1 MTRQHV
7 LGMKYSKKNPTP
19 ATSSANAGL
28 NRRNFLLRGGLGI
41 GGLVLSTAL
50 NPASLFA
57 ASGVKRPR
65 ELIGFTEFRTNLPG
79 GRQANEITMR
89 AAVVRADGTR
99 HRFVAGKLSRKP
111 NTWTQFAGW
120 SPDGRQAI
128 IGSGWE
134 SPENGAWEEA
144 HKTFR
149 FTPEGWLYDTLL
161 LDLASAKLTNV
172 TAVERVSFY
181 NTGVFF
187 WPNAPKKLGFQALI
201 GGDSHPFS
209 MDLDGRNKKDLT
221 ENSKEF
227 AYGFNASPD
236 GKQIAY
242 HKSYQIFI
250 ADADGAHAKRI
261 ETGQPF
267 NFVPQWSPDGEW
279 LLFVAGEHYNCHPHI
294 VRRDGSGLRKV
305 ADRQGYRGVVEFLD
319 VPDFHGGSSDVPLW
333 SPDGKWI
340 YYTAKVGGSV
350 ELLRV
355 SLAGTIEQL
364 TQTPHGNLNYH
375 PKFSPDGKWVVFGS
389 NRSGTRQLYVL
400 RAEGGAAYPITRL
413 KPGWGA
419 MWPQWQPVS
428 KTERGN

>member
-1 MTRQHV
+1 MKPTRQRAD
-7 LGMKYSKKNPTP
+7 YNEPNIS
-19 ATSSANAGL
+19 
-28 NRRNFLLRGGLGI
+28 RRGFIQRVGLGI
-41 GGLVLSTAL
+41 GSVVLSSSLGEPSLLAATATKQ
-50 NPASLFA
+50 P
-57 ASGVKRPR
+57 SG
-65 ELIGFTEFRTNLPG
+65 LIGFTEFRTNLPG
-79 GRQANEITMR
+79 GRHANLITMR

-99 HRFVAGKLSRKP
+99 PRLLARELVRKP

-128 IGSGWE
+128 IGCGWE
-134 SPENGAWEEA
+134 SLENGAWEEA

-161 LDLASAKLTNV
+161 LNLVSGKLTNV
-172 TAVERVSFY
+172 TTVERVSFY

-187 WPNAPKKLGFQALI
+187 WPDDPKRLGFQALI
-201 GGDSHPFS
+201 GGDSHPFR
-209 MDLDGRNKKDLT
+209 MDLDGRNKQDLT
-221 ENSKEF
+221 ADSKEF

-250 ADADGAHAKRI
+250 ADADGAKAKRI

-267 NFVPQWSPDGEW
+267 NFSPQWSPDGEW
-279 LLFVAGEHYNCHPHI
+279 VLFVAGEHYNCHPHI

-340 YYTAKVGGSV
+340 YYTAKVGESV
-350 ELLRV
+350 ELMRV
-355 SLAGTIEQL
+355 SLTGEIQQL
-364 TQTPHGNLNYH
+364 TRTANGGLNYH
-375 PKFSPDGKWVVFGS
+375 PKFSPDGQWVVFGS
-389 NRSGTRQLYVL
+389 NRTDTRQLYVMC
-400 RAEGGAAYPITRL
+400 AEGGEAKQITHVKR
-413 KPGWGA
+413 GWGA
-419 MWPQWQPVS
+419 MWPHWQPPSAPTIKV
-428 KTERGN
+428 KVVK

>member
-1 MTRQHV
+1 M
-7 LGMKYSKKNPTP
+7 KKNRQR
-19 ATSSANAGL
+19 AGR
-28 NRRNFLLRGGLGI
+28 NEAIIARRAFLRRGAWGI
-41 GGLVLSTAL
+41 GGVVLSSVL
-50 NPASLFA
+50 NPGSLFA
-57 ASGVKRPR
+57 ASSIRRPR

-89 AAVVRADGTR
+89 ATVVRADGTR
-99 HRFVAGKLSRKP
+99 HRLVAGELSRKP

-134 SPENGAWEEA
+134 SPKNAAWEEG

-161 LDLASAKLTNV
+161 LDLASGKLTNV

-187 WPNAPKKLGFQALI
+187 WPNDPKKLGFQAII

-209 MDLDGRNKKDLT
+209 MDLDGRHKKDLT

-242 HKSYQIFI
+242 HKSYQIYI
-250 ADADGAHAKRI
+250 ADADGANAKRI

-294 VRRDGSGLRKV
+294 VRRDGSGLSKV

-333 SPDGKWI
+333 SPNGSWI
-340 YYTAKVGGSV
+340 YYTAKVGESV
-350 ELLRV
+350 ELMRV
-355 SLAGTIEQL
+355 SLAGSIEQL
-364 TQTPHGNLNYH
+364 TQTQNGHLNYH

-389 NRSGTRQLYVL
+389 NRSGTRQLYVMP
-400 RAEGGAAYPITRL
+400 AEGGDAYAITRL

-419 MWPQWQPVS
+419 MWPLWQPVS

>member
-1 MTRQHV
+1 MNNRQQRT
-7 LGMKYSKKNPTP
+7 GRNK
-19 ATSSANAGL
+19 ANIS
-28 NRRNFLLRGGLGI
+28 RRHFLRRGAWGI
-41 GGLVLSTAL
+41 GGVVLSAVL
-50 NPASLFA
+50 NRGSLFA
-57 ASGVKRPR
+57 VPSIKRPGG
-65 ELIGFTEFRTNLPG
+65 LIGFTEFRTDLPG
-79 GRQANEITMR
+79 GRHANEITMR
-89 AAVVRADGTR
+89 AAVVRADGTG
-99 HRFVAGKLSRKP
+99 HRLVATKLSRKP

-128 IGSGWE
+128 IGNGWE
-134 SPENGAWEEA
+134 SPENAVWEEA

-149 FTPEGWLYDTLL
+149 FMPEGWLYDTLL
-161 LDLASAKLTNV
+161 LDLASGKLTNV
-172 TAVERVSFY
+172 TAIERVSFY

-187 WPNAPKKLGFQALI
+187 WPNDPKRLGFQALI

-242 HKSYQIFI
+242 HKSYQIYI
-250 ADADGAHAKRI
+250 ADADGANAKRI
-261 ETGQPF
+261 ETNQPF

-294 VRRDGSGLRKV
+294 ARRDGSGLRKV
-305 ADRQGYRGVVEFLD
+305 ADRQGFRGVVEFLD

-350 ELLRV
+350 ELMRV
-355 SLAGTIEQL
+355 SLTGKIEQL
-364 TQTPHGNLNYH
+364 TQTPDGRLNYH
-375 PKFSPDGKWVVFGS
+375 PKFSPDGQWLVFGS
-389 NRSGTRQLYVL
+389 NRSGTRQLYVM
-400 RAEGGAAYPITRL
+400 RADGGDAYAITHV

-419 MWPQWQPVS
+419 MWPHWQPMSATTARAKPV
-428 KTERGN
+428 K

>member
-1 MTRQHV
+1 MNKNRQRA
-7 LGMKYSKKNPTP
+7 NRNE
-19 ATSSANAGL
+19 ATIS
-28 NRRNFLLRGGLGI
+28 RRKFLRRGAWGI

-50 NPASLFA
+50 NPGSLLA

-99 HRFVAGKLSRKP
+99 HRLVAGELSRKP

-120 SPDGRQAI
+120 SPSGRQAI

-134 SPENGAWEEA
+134 SPENGAWEET

-149 FTPEGWLYDTLL
+149 FTPEGWLYDMLL
-161 LDLASAKLTNV
+161 LDLASGKLTNV

-181 NTGVFF
+181 NTGMFF
-187 WPNAPKKLGFQALI
+187 WPNDPKKLGFQALI
-201 GGDSHPFS
+201 SGDSHPFS

-221 ENSKEF
+221 ADSKEF

-242 HKSYQIFI
+242 HKSYQIVI
-250 ADADGAHAKRI
+250 ADADGANAKRI
-261 ETGQPF
+261 ESGQPF

-340 YYTAKVGGSV
+340 YYTAKVGDSV
-350 ELLRV
+350 ELMRV
-355 SLAGTIEQL
+355 SLTGTIEQL
-364 TQTPHGNLNYH
+364 TQTQAGHLNYH
-375 PKFSPDGKWVVFGS
+375 PKFSPDGQWVVFGS
-389 NRSGTRQLYVL
+389 NRTGTRQLYVMC
-400 RAEGGAAYPITRL
+400 AEGGDVYAITHA

-419 MWPQWQPVS
+419 MWPHWQPLSATTTKAKAV
-428 KTERGN
+428 K

>member
-1 MTRQHV
+1 MKQNWQRTGLGDAMISRRSYMRHV
-7 LGMKYSKKNPTP
+7 GV
-19 ATSSANAGL
+19 
-28 NRRNFLLRGGLGI
+28 GI
-41 GGLVLSTAL
+41 GGAVLSSVF
-50 NPASLFA
+50 NPDLLFA
-57 ASGVKRPR
+57 ATALKRPNG
-65 ELIGFTEFRTNLPG
+65 LIGFTEFRTNLPG
-79 GRQANEITMR
+79 GRHANLITMR

-99 HRFVAGKLSRKP
+99 LRRLASELVRKP

-134 SPENGAWEEA
+134 SPENAAWEEA

-161 LDLASAKLTNV
+161 VNLSNGKLTNV

-187 WPNAPKKLGFQALI
+187 WPNDPQRLGFQALI
-201 GGDSHPFS
+201 GGDSHPFR
-209 MDLDGRNKKDLT
+209 MDLDGSNKQDLT
-221 ENSKEF
+221 VDSKEF
-227 AYGFNASPD
+227 TYGFNASPD

-250 ADADGAHAKRI
+250 ADADGANAKRI

-267 NFVPQWSPDGEW
+267 NFSPQWSLDGEW
-279 LLFVAGEHYNCHPHI
+279 LLFVAGEHYNCHPHV

-340 YYTAKVGGSV
+340 YYTAKVSGSV
-350 ELLRV
+350 ELMRV
-355 SLAGTIEQL
+355 SLAGAVEQL
-364 TQTPHGNLNYH
+364 TQTGNGHLNYY
-375 PKFSPDGKWVVFGS
+375 PKCSPDGEWVAFGS
-389 NRSGTRQLYVL
+389 NRTGTRQLYVMP
-400 RAEGGAAYPITRL
+400 AEGGDAYPITRL

-419 MWPQWQPVS
+419 MWPHWQPPATTTTNV
-428 KTERGN
+428 KLV

>member
-1 MTRQHV
+1 MN
-7 LGMKYSKKNPTP
+7 KKP
-19 ATSSANAGL
+19 ARADRNETTIS
-28 NRRNFLLRGGLGI
+28 RRRFLQRGGWAI
-41 GGLVLSTAL
+41 GGVTLSSVF
-50 NPASLFA
+50 NPVSLFA
-57 ASGVKRPR
+57 AAPAQRPR
-65 ELIGFTEFRTNLPG
+65 DLIGFTEYRTNLPG
-79 GRQANEITMR
+79 GRHANLITMR
-89 AAVVRADGTR
+89 ATMVRADGTR
-99 HRFVAGKLSRKP
+99 HRRLASELTRPP

-128 IGSGWE
+128 IGCGWE
-134 SPENGAWEEA
+134 SPENGAWEEE

-149 FTPEGWLYDTLL
+149 FSPEGWRYDTLL
-161 LDLASAKLTNV
+161 LDLASGKLNNV

-187 WPNAPKKLGFQALI
+187 WPNDPTRLGFQALI
-201 GGDSHPFS
+201 GGDSHPFR
-209 MDLDGRNKKDLT
+209 MNLDGRNKQDLT
-221 ENSKEF
+221 ADSKEF

-250 ADADGAHAKRI
+250 ADADGANAKRI

-340 YYTAKVGGSV
+340 YYTAKVGDSV
-350 ELLRV
+350 ELMRA
-355 SLAGTIEQL
+355 SLTGSIEQL
-364 TQTPHGNLNYH
+364 TQTGSGLLNYH
-375 PKFSPDGKWVVFGS
+375 PKFSPDGRWVVFGS
-389 NRSGTRQLYVL
+389 NRTGSRQLYVM
-400 RAEGGAAYPITRL
+400 RAQGGDAHPITRV

-419 MWPQWQPVS
+419 MWANWQPLS
-428 KTERGN
+428 TPMAK

>member
-1 MTRQHV
+1 MEQDQPRVNRKQAAVSRRSFLRQAGS
-7 LGMKYSKKNPTP
+7 LIAGF
-19 ATSSANAGL
+19 ACSA
-28 NRRNFLLRGGLGI
+28 
-41 GGLVLSTAL
+41 VLS
-50 NPASLFA
+50 PGSLFA
-57 ASGVKRPR
+57 GATGKRPR
-65 ELIGFTEFRTNLPG
+65 ELIGYTEFRTNLPG
-79 GRQANEITMR
+79 GRHANVITMR

-99 HRFVAGKLSRKP
+99 SRRVASDLARQP

-134 SPENGAWEEA
+134 SPENGVWEET

-149 FTPEGWLYDTLL
+149 FTSEGWQYDTLL
-161 LDLASAKLTNV
+161 LNLASGKLANV

-187 WPNAPKKLGFQALI
+187 WPNDPTRLGFQALI
-201 GGDSHPFS
+201 GNDSHPFS

-221 ENSKEF
+221 ADSKEF

-250 ADADGAHAKRI
+250 ADADGANAKRI

-267 NFVPQWSPDGEW
+267 NFAPQWSPDGER
-279 LLFVAGEHYNCHPHI
+279 LLFVAGEHYNCHPY
-294 VRRDGSGLRKV
+294 VARRDGSGLRKV
-305 ADRQGYRGVVEFLD
+305 ADRQGHRGEVTIFD

-340 YYTAKVGGSV
+340 HYTAKVGASV
-350 ELLRV
+350 ELMRV
-355 SLAGTIEQL
+355 SLAGQVEQL
-364 TQTPHGNLNYH
+364 TQTPSDRLNYH
-375 PKFSPDGKWVVFGS
+375 PKFSPDGQWVVFGS
-389 NRSGTRQLYVL
+389 NRSGTRQLYVMP
-400 RAEGGAAYPITRL
+400 AEGGASYPITRV

-419 MWPQWQPVS
+419 MWPNWQPVAPMTA
-428 KTERGN
+428 KTKSAK

>member
-1 MTRQHV
+1 MKKDQACPDCNQAVISRRHFLRKSAWC
-7 LGMKYSKKNPTP
+7 LGASILSP
-19 ATSSANAGL
+19 A
-28 NRRNFLLRGGLGI
+28 
-41 GGLVLSTAL
+41 LS
-50 NPASLFA
+50 PGSLFA
-57 ASGVKRPR
+57 ATGVQRPR
-65 ELIGFTEFRTNLPG
+65 GLIGFTEFRTNLPG
-79 GRQANEITMR
+79 GRHANNITMR
-89 AAVVRADGTR
+89 AGVVGADGTR
-99 HRFVAGKLSRKP
+99 RRLVAGELSRKP

-128 IGSGWE
+128 IGNGWE
-134 SPENGAWEEA
+134 SPDNAAWEEA
-144 HKTFR
+144 NKTFR
-149 FTPEGWLYDTLL
+149 FTAEGWLYDTLL
-161 LDLASAKLTNV
+161 LDLANGKLSNV

-187 WPNAPKKLGFQALI
+187 WPNDSTRLGFQALI

-209 MDLDGRNKKDLT
+209 MDRDGRNKKDLT

-242 HKSYQIFI
+242 HKSYQIYI
-250 ADADGAHAKRI
+250 ADADGANAKQI
-261 ETGQPF
+261 EAGQPF
-267 NFVPQWSPDGEW
+267 NFVPQWSPDGQW

-340 YYTAKVGGSV
+340 YYTAKVSDSV
-350 ELLRV
+350 ELMRV
-355 SLAGTIEQL
+355 SLSGDIEQL
-364 TQTPHGNLNYH
+364 TRTGSSHLNYH
-375 PKFSPDGKWVVFGS
+375 PKFSPDGQWVVFGS
-389 NRSGTRQLYVL
+389 NRTGTRQLYVM
-400 RAEGGAAYPITRL
+400 RAEGGDARAITRV

-419 MWPQWQPVS
+419 MWPHWQPLPPTNKS
-428 KTERGN
+428 DKAPR

>member
-1 MTRQHV
+1 MKQNRQCADYKQ
-7 LGMKYSKKNPTP
+7 LTIS
-19 ATSSANAGL
+19 
-28 NRRNFLLRGGLGI
+28 RRSFIQRVGLGI
-41 GGLVLSTAL
+41 GGTAVSSFVD
-50 NPASLFA
+50 PGSLFA
-57 ASGVKRPR
+57 ATALKKPHG
-65 ELIGFTEFRTNLPG
+65 LIGFTEFRTNLPG
-79 GRQANEITMR
+79 GRHANLITMR

-99 HRFVAGKLSRKP
+99 LRHLARGLVRKP

-149 FTPEGWLYDTLL
+149 FTSEGWLYDTLL
-161 LDLASAKLTNV
+161 LNLASGKLTNV

-187 WPNAPKKLGFQALI
+187 WPNDPQRLGFQALI
-201 GGDSHPFS
+201 GGDSHPFR
-209 MDLDGRNKKDLT
+209 MDLDGRNKQDLT
-221 ENSKEF
+221 ADSKEF

-250 ADADGAHAKRI
+250 ADADGANAKRV
-261 ETGQPF
+261 ETGLPF
-267 NFVPQWSPDGEW
+267 NFSPQWSPDGEW
-279 LLFVAGEHYNCHPHI
+279 VLFVAGEHYNCHPHI
-294 VRRDGSGLRKV
+294 VRRHGNGLRKV

-340 YYTAKVGGSV
+340 YYTAKVGESA
-350 ELLRV
+350 ELMRV
-355 SLAGTIEQL
+355 SLTGAIEQL
-364 TQTPHGNLNYH
+364 TQTQARRLNYH
-375 PKFSPDGKWVVFGS
+375 PKFSPDGRWLVFGS
-389 NRSGTRQLYVL
+389 NRTGTRQLYVM
-400 RAEGGAAYPITRL
+400 RAEGGDVVYPITHV

-419 MWPQWQPVS
+419 MWPHWQPPSAPTIKAKVV
-428 KTERGN
+428 K